1 MSNNMSNFKDFVDF
15 SKVSANKNAVRVVDD
30 FLLTQE
36 GVVYKKLSTD
46 NLKAVWPSG
55 AGYDGEMKNS
65 LMHGKGKKI
74 LQDGTIK
81 EGTFEN
87 DKFVG

>member
-15 SKVSANKNAVRVVDD
+15 SKISVNKNEIRVVDD

-36 GVVYKKLSTD
+36 GVVYKKLSTA

-55 AGYDGEMKNS
+55 AGYDGEMKNG

>member
-1 MSNNMSNFKDFVDF
+1 MTDFKDFVNF
-15 SKVSANKNAVRVVDD
+15 SKVFATKNEIRIVDD

-36 GVVYKKLSTD
+36 GVVYKKLSAD

-55 AGYDGEMKNS
+55 AGYDGEMKNE
-65 LMHGKGKKI
+65 LMHGKGKQI
-74 LQDGTIK
+74 LKDGTIK
-81 EGTFEN
+81 EGMFEN

>member
-15 SKVSANKNAVRVVDD
+15 SKISANKNAVRVVDD

-36 GVVYKKLSTD
+36 GVVYKKLSTA

-55 AGYDGEMKNS
+55 AGYDGEMKNG

-87 DKFVG
+87 DKFVE